1 MAMMMKYRI
10 CDVAKD
16 FNVVSKV
23 ISQIMTDYVAK
34 PKSHMQALDVPELDI
49 IFEYMTQHNQV
60 ENLEDIFKV
69 EAPAEKPAQQE
80 EKPVEAQEK
89 PAEQAGKQSAAGK
102 KPAQSAQQQAKPA
115 VPQQPAKKKE
125 NKPHVPR

>member
-60 ENLEDIFKV
+60 ENLADIFKV
-69 EAPAEKPAQQE
+69 EAPAEKPA
-80 EKPVEAQEK
+80 EAAEK
-89 PAEQAGKQSAAGK
+89 PADDPTKPAETAGKQSASSK
-102 KPAQSAQQQAKPA
+102 KPAQSAQQQTKGSA
-115 VPQQPAKKKE
+115 PQQLPKK
-125 NKPHVPR
+125 